1 MPYCNVSPFRKVI
14 PFICFALLVCG
25 FLRNPKAAD
34 SPPAVQ
40 AQKTTNTIL
49 ARKFVK
55 NTVHIPGG
63 KHTSPYIIDVPNTE
77 YILDGDIYAQGTAI
91 ALRASK
97 VVVNLNGKTVIYNN
111 EAPGE
116 GVLIDTYNLSDISII
131 NGKIFQGSALSEGD
145 VYGGGNNPI
154 RSVGVNRLQ
163 IANIYAKYGGRDVC
177 GFAVRYADHS
187 LIEENA
193 LEDLWEV
200 GRMKNRHQVKSAI
213 LVGEYAIVRNN
224 TIKNSRQAGI
234 TSSNNSEI
242 YGNTITINSMVTNSA
257 GIGGYK
263 AKNVK
268 VYDNTII
275 ARGEHPIG
283 IAYVSEGT
291 DNIEIFNNRIDVK
304 TTKLG
309 DEYEAAGG
317 NYAVGLRTTWGGNNI
332 NFYDNTITVHTDSAF
347 QGTRSATGAPVVVN
361 AKGRGLMVAVNAG
374 ESATFQN
381 NTITVL
387 DKDGQGKAFGIACTG
402 GNVGRMIFEGNV
414 VTSNVLNV
422 ALGDEYGAC
431 GGHPLFIRNTFVKSS
446 SFPAYQTVASELG
459 GYFDGTGRFVAN
471 VYTDGASQESV
482 NINAKGQGKKSV
494 YFGREVTA
502 QVQQLSSENISI
514 AGLKLVNNGEIS
526 EDIIKLDSEGKAKLF
541 LYDYELHNR
550 ESKSSKTQKF
560 DKHILQLIIGAKI
573 FSTKPGAI
581 FLATESISPPSKEQL
596 VDLYQKDGSLSELKV
611 LLSL

>member
-1 MPYCNVSPFRKVI
+1 MFVVPYSAISADTLGKVL
-14 PFICFALLVCG
+14 P
-25 FLRNPKAAD
+25 
-34 SPPAVQ
+34 
-40 AQKTTNTIL
+40 QKSEDAIL
-49 ARKFVK
+49 AKKYVK
-55 NTVHIPGG
+55 SIVHIPGG
-63 KHTSPYIIDVPNTE
+63 QFTTPYIVAVPNTE
-77 YILDGDIYAQGTAI
+77 YVLDGNILAQGTAI
-91 ALRASK
+91 AIRASK
-97 VVVNLNGKTVIYNN
+97 VVINLNGKTITYNN
-111 EAPGE
+111 ELPGE
-116 GVLIDTYNLSDISII
+116 GVTIDTYNHSDISIV

-154 RSVGVNRLQ
+154 KSVGIDRLQ
-163 IANIYAKYGGRDVC
+163 ISKIHARYGGRDVS
-177 GFAVRYADHS
+177 GFRIHYVANSV
-187 LIEENA
+187 IEDNT

-200 GRMKNRHQVKSAI
+200 GTMKNRHQGKSAI
-213 LVGEYAIVRNN
+213 HVGENAIVRKN

-234 TSSNNSEI
+234 TSGNNSEI
-242 YGNTITINSMVTNSA
+242 YGNTISINSMVTNSA

-268 VYDNTII
+268 VYDNTIV

-283 IAYVSEGT
+283 IGYVSEGT
-291 DNIEIFNNRIDVK
+291 DNIEIYNNRIDVQ

-317 NYAVGLRTTWGGNNI
+317 NYAVGFRTTWGGNNI
-332 NFYDNTITVHTDSAF
+332 NFHDNTIVVRTDSAF
-347 QGTRSATGAPVVVN
+347 RGTRSTTGAPVVVN

-387 DKDGQGKAFGIACTG
+387 DKDGKGKAFGIACTG
-402 GNVGRMIFEGNV
+402 GNLGKMIFEGNV

-431 GGHPLFIRNTFVKSS
+431 SGHPLFVRNTFLKAGN
-446 SFPAYQTVASELG
+446 FPAYQTVASELG

-471 VYTDGASQESV
+471 VYKEGALPESI

-494 YFGREVTA
+494 YFGREITA
-502 QVQQLSSENISI
+502 QVQKLSARDTSK
-514 AGLKLVNNGEIS
+514 AGFKLLNNGEIF
-526 EDIIKLDSEGKAKLF
+526 EGIVKLDTEGKAKLF
-541 LYDYELHNR
+541 LDDYELHNR
-550 ESKSSKTQKF
+550 ESKWAKTQKF
-560 DKHILQLIIGAKI
+560 DQQILQLIKGSQT

-581 FLATESISPPSKEQL
+581 SLATESISSSKEHL
-596 VDLYQKDGSLSELKV
+596 VDLYQEDGSLSDFKV

>member
-1 MPYCNVSPFRKVI
+1 LPYCNVSPFHKVI
-14 PFICFALLVCG
+14 SFICFVLLVCG
-25 FLRNPKAAD
+25 FSRNPKAVD
-34 SPPAVQ
+34 SPPDVQ
-40 AQKTTNTIL
+40 PQKTTNTIL
-49 ARKFVK
+49 ARQFVK
-55 NTVHIPGG
+55 NTAHIPGG
-63 KHTSPYIIDVPNTE
+63 KYTSPYIIDAPNTE
-77 YILDGDIYAQGTAI
+77 YILDGDIYAQRTAI
-91 ALRASK
+91 AVRASK
-97 VVVNLNGKTVIYNN
+97 VVINLNGKTITYNN

-116 GVLIDTYNLSDISII
+116 GVLIDTYNHSDISIV

-145 VYGGGNNPI
+145 VYGSGNNPI
-154 RSVGVNRLQ
+154 KSVGVNRLQ

-177 GFAVRYADHS
+177 GFSVRYAGHS
-187 LIEENA
+187 LIEENT

-200 GRMKNRHQVKSAI
+200 GTMKNRHQVKSAI
-213 LVGEYAIVRNN
+213 LVGEDAIVRKN

-234 TSSNNSEI
+234 ISSNNTEI
-242 YGNTITINSMVTNSA
+242 YGNTISINSMVTNSA

-268 VYDNTII
+268 VYDNTIV
-275 ARGEHPIG
+275 ARGEHPTG

-291 DNIEIFNNRIDVK
+291 DNIEIYNNRIDVQ

-317 NYAVGLRTTWGGNNI
+317 NYAVGFRTTWGGNNI
-332 NFYDNTITVHTDSAF
+332 NFYENTITVRTDSAF
-347 QGTRSATGAPVVVN
+347 RGTRSATGAPVVVN

-387 DKDGQGKAFGIACTG
+387 DKDGKGKAFGIACTG
-402 GNVGRMIFEGNV
+402 GNLGKMIFEGNV

-431 GGHPLFIRNTFVKSS
+431 GGHPLFIRNSFVKSGN
-446 SFPAYQTVASELG
+446 FPAYQTVTSELG

-471 VYTDGASQESV
+471 VYTDGASQESI

-502 QVQQLSSENISI
+502 QLQKLS
-514 AGLKLVNNGEIS
+514 AGDTSGAGFKLLNNSDIS
-526 EDIIKLDSEGKAKLF
+526 EDIVKLDTEGKAKLF

-550 ESKSSKTQKF
+550 ESNSSKTQKF
-560 DKHILQLIIGAKI
+560 DKNILQLIIGTKI

-581 FLATESISPPSKEQL
+581 SLATESISPSKEHL
-596 VDLYQKDGSLSELKV
+596 VDLYQVDGSLSDFKV
-611 LLSL
+611 LVSL